1 MAPFAVSR
9 RANMIW
15 RSATK
20 IFSSGLYDK
29 PRMIDQPKIWDFGE
43 EVNGLPVAMLLGMYF
58 EKKAINYVQSNDRVS
73 P

>member
-1 MAPFAVSR
+1 MQFR
-9 RANMIW
+9 EEQIW
-15 RSATK
+15 YDVVLQK
-20 IFSSGLYDK
+20 IFSSGLYEK